1 MSDVSPAAL
10 VGYSP
15 AERVRA
21 AVMRLYA
28 QRLKRIQDIG
38 DPRRAQLLRTLVFLD
53 SARGRELVGL
63 IYDHGLEEYPMPRCG
78 ASSEGCIK

>member
-1 MSDVSPAAL
+1 MLLINPAPEGAT
-10 VGYSP
+10 P

-21 AVMRLYA
+21 AVMRIYA

-38 DPRRAQLLRTLVFLD
+38 DPRRAELLRTLVFLD

-63 IYDHGLEEYPMPRCG
+63 IYDHGLEE
-78 ASSEGCIK
+78 